1 MVSFLSSWAE
11 QIVIAIVI
19 ASIIEMILP
28 DNKNKK
34 YIKMVIGIYILF
46 NIISPFINTQDLF
59 SLDGFSVEAFTGTN
73 QTTNEVVNQTSMDER
88 IQQLYVDELEKN
100 IQEKV
105 EEEGYKV
112 NKCSVDAVLYGDEE
126 TQGIN
131 SIDLNVSKSDEQD
144 TEKSSDSTIE
154 TIDKVE
160 IKVGLS
166 KYFSNDDTES
176 QTVSN
181 DEINNLKKVLS
192 DYYEVDTSK
201 INIYTE

>member
-1 MVSFLSSWAE
+1 MISFLSSWAE

-59 SLDGFSVEAFTGTN
+59 SLDGFSVEAFAETN
-73 QTTNEVVNQTSMDER
+73 QTTNEVNQASMDER
-88 IQQLYVDELEKN
+88 IQELYVEELEKN

-105 EEEGYKV
+105 EEEGYEV
-112 NKCSVDAVLYGDEE
+112 INCNVDAILYGDEDE
-126 TQGIN
+126 QGIN
-131 SIDLNVSKSDEQD
+131 SIDLSISKSDKQD
-144 TEKSSDSTIE
+144 TEQESDSTIE

-166 KYFSNDDTES
+166 KYFGNGDTES

-201 INIYTE
+201 ISISIE